1 MADTTLGT
9 SVAIAT
15 ASLAPELTVVDGR
28 IIATSIQVAEH
39 FGKRHADVLRAI
51 KNLDCSKDFAERNFA
66 LSDFTDSTGR
76 KLPCY
81 RMTRD
86 GFTFLAMGFTGK
98 EAARWKEAYIN
109 AFNQME
115 SELLAQ
121 ASTKNDAVVKLH
133 HALDSA
139 ARIGA
144 QVQAEVFGQFMNDAD
159 FDMDRWL
166 VWFHHDATADRYKPA
181 IKRIELGAFVCTL
194 RRLAD
199 GMSDPAFM
207 HKTEDLAYL
216 AKACLA
222 ELERRAVYARQVAVA
237 THQGR
242 TDPSPKQQRMLA

>member
-1 MADTTLGT
+1 MADIL
-9 SVAIAT
+9 AIGASAAI
-15 ASLAPELTVVDGR
+15 ASLAPELTIIEGR
-28 IIATSIQVAEH
+28 ITATSLQVSEH

-51 KNLDCSKDFAERNFA
+51 KNLDCSKEFAERNFA

-121 ASTKNDAVVKLH
+121 ATAKTDTEAKLH
-133 HALDSA
+133 RALDSA
-139 ARIGA
+139 VRIGA
-144 QVQAEVFGQFMNDAD
+144 QVQGEVLSKFMSDSN
-159 FDMDRWL
+159 FDMERWL
-166 VWFHHDATADRYKPA
+166 PWFHHDESADRYKPA
-181 IKRIELGAFVCTL
+181 IKRIDSGAFVCTV

-199 GMSDPAFM
+199 NMSDPASM

-222 ELERRAVYARQVAVA
+222 ELERRAQLRL
-237 THQGR
+237 
-242 TDPSPKQQRMLA
+242 PQQKRLV

>member
-1 MADTTLGT
+1 MADTLTIGA
-9 SVAIAT
+9 SAAI
-15 ASLAPELTVVDGR
+15 ASLAPELTIIEGR
-28 IIATSIQVAEH
+28 ITATSLQVSEH

-51 KNLDCSKDFAERNFA
+51 KNLDCSKEFAERNFA
-66 LSDFTDSTGR
+66 LSDFIDSTGR

-121 ASTKNDAVVKLH
+121 ATAKTDTEAKLH
-133 HALDSA
+133 RALDSA
-139 ARIGA
+139 VRIGA
-144 QVQAEVFGQFMNDAD
+144 QVQGEVLSKFMSDSN
-159 FDMDRWL
+159 FDMERWL
-166 VWFHHDATADRYKPA
+166 LWFHHDESADRYKPA
-181 IKRIELGAFVCTL
+181 IKRIDPGAFVCTL

-199 GMSDPAFM
+199 GMSDPGFM

-222 ELERRAVYARQVAVA
+222 ELERRAQLNL
-237 THQGR
+237 
-242 TDPSPKQQRMLA
+242 PQQKRLV